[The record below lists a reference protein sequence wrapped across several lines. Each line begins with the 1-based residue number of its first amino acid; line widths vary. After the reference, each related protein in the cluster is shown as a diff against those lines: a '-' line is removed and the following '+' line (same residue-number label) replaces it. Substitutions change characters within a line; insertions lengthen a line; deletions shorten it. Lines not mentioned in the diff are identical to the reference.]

1 MTFLEHKGSNW
12 LIKLFSGTYRDA
24 KRKFKIMFP
33 ATALSEAEDVLR
45 STRHFANELRSFYGQ
60 MEEFGLI
67 EFGRALKTTVPSFS
81 LENIPQLMDG
91 LRRINELE
99 NVMGWINGFA
109 EVELDNTIKELV
121 YSGRASDVKRAID
134 IFEKTV
140 TPVFASHN
148 EALRGLTEF
157 GEIDPNRFY
166 GSDKRPLSAM
176 IEKHQALESST
187 HEIGDWIEYCR
198 SSETIIKF
206 DLKWI
211 IEAIKTT
218 QIKPEESEKAFNFAY
233 FQTLALQVMRQAPEL
248 GGFSRQA
255 HEQKIKQFQTLD
267 SEIIKLNRQL
277 IAANAANVVCP
288 PGVQTGRVG
297 SLTEMGLLKNEI
309 RKRSRHIPIRAAI
322 QRAPKSIQ
330 ALKPC
335 FMMSPMSCSQYLAPG
350 LIEFD
355 LIVMDEASQIRP
367 EDALGALV
375 RAKQVVV
382 VGDPKQLPP
391 TSFFDRKFETSGDE
405 NKENSIT
412 DESESILDVCL
423 KAFKRPRRLSWH
435 YRSQHESL
443 IAFSNQQ
450 FYGGGLMLF
459 PSPKEP
465 GIDYGIKRHYVENGR
480 FINQFNIEEA
490 KMVVNAVVEH
500 FRAGKTESLGVV
512 AMNVNQARYISGLID
527 DECKKDPSLDAAMA
541 SQGENGHS
549 FFVKNLENVQGDERD
564 VIFISATYGPD
575 QTGQQHQR
583 FGPINQSSGGR
594 RLNVLITRAKKRVEL
609 FTSMLSS
616 NIIISSESKEG
627 VIALKGYLK
636 FAETQLL
643 EPLHTNH
650 GNKRAV
656 ADSPFEEAVASII
669 KMAGYDVDIQVGAAG
684 YFIDI
689 AVKHPDNPSE
699 YLLAVECDGATYH
712 SSLSARDRDRLREAV
727 LRRMGWEVHRIWST
741 DWFNNR
747 SIEISRLIGAI
758 ENTKRARPIAMKRT
772 IVESKSAPEVVVPIE
787 RKNTPIQ
794 ESADLKRQLTEFRDN
809 IIAQRYSIDRHCLLS
824 DDMIKALSDSKPT
837 SRTEF
842 WAKIPEHM
850 RTNINPEQMEF
861 IDDVLEIIELF

>member
-1 MTFLEHKGSNW
+1 
-12 LIKLFSGTYRDA
+12 
-24 KRKFKIMFP
+24 
-33 ATALSEAEDVLR
+33 
-45 STRHFANELRSFYGQ
+45 
-60 MEEFGLI
+60 
-67 EFGRALKTTVPSFS
+67 
-81 LENIPQLMDG
+81 
-91 LRRINELE
+91 
-99 NVMGWINGFA
+99 
-109 EVELDNTIKELV
+109 
-121 YSGRASDVKRAID
+121 
-134 IFEKTV
+134 
-140 TPVFASHN
+140 
-148 EALRGLTEF
+148 
-157 GEIDPNRFY
+157 
-166 GSDKRPLSAM
+166 
-176 IEKHQALESST
+176 
-187 HEIGDWIEYCR
+187 
-198 SSETIIKF
+198 
-206 DLKWI
+206 
-211 IEAIKTT
+211 
-218 QIKPEESEKAFNFAY
+218 
-233 FQTLALQVMRQAPEL
+233 
-248 GGFSRQA
+248 
-255 HEQKIKQFQTLD
+255 
-267 SEIIKLNRQL
+267 
-277 IAANAANVVCP
+277 
-288 PGVQTGRVG
+288 
-297 SLTEMGLLKNEI
+297 
-309 RKRSRHIPIRAAI
+309 
-322 QRAPKSIQ
+322 
-330 ALKPC
+330 
-335 FMMSPMSCSQYLAPG
+335 MMSPMSCSQYLAPG

-405 NKENSIT
+405 NGENTIA

-423 KAFKRPRRLSWH
+423 KAFSSPRRLSWH

-450 FYGGGLMLF
+450 FYGGREGRGLMLF

-465 GIDYGIKRHYVENGR
+465 GIEYGIKRHYIENGR
-480 FINQFNIEEA
+480 FVNQYNIEEA
-490 KMVVNAVVEH
+490 QAVVQAVIEH
-500 FRAGKTESLGVV
+500 YLSGKSESLGVV
-512 AMNVNQARYISGLID
+512 AMNINQARYISGLID
-527 DECKKDPSLDAAMA
+527 AECKVNPSLDAAMA
-541 SQGENGHS
+541 RSGENGHS

-575 QTGQQHQR
+575 QTGHQHQR
-583 FGPINQSSGGR
+583 FGPINQNSGGR

-643 EPLHTNH
+643 EPVHTNH
-650 GNKRAV
+650 GNKCAV

-669 KMAGYDVDIQVGAAG
+669 KMAGYDVDLQVGAAG

-747 SIEISRLIGAI
+747 STEISRLIGAI
-758 ENTKRARPIAMKRT
+758 EDAKRARPIVMKRSV
-772 IVESKSAPEVVVPIE
+772 VEPKREREEVIPVDLQKAPVQD
-787 RKNTPIQ
+787 NM
-794 ESADLKRQLTEFRDN
+794 DLKSQLIEFRDN

-824 DDMIKALSDSKPT
+824 DDMIETLVHSKPT
-837 SRTEF
+837 TKKEF
-842 WAKIPEHM
+842 RAKIPEFM

-861 IDDVLEIIELF
+861 IDDILEIIELS